1 MPGPIVLMFECITTE
16 SAFEYAL
23 LRIRI
28 FSDNLGFL
36 FFFVTRE
43 RFDAP
48 DAAEWLEPAECREET
63 LLATLVKDGGVL
75 YVRNASKLGV
85 HGLLGVPLG
94 KGFSKAE

>member
-1 MPGPIVLMFECITTE
+1 MRSSGLVSFLM
-16 SAFEYAL
+16 
-23 LRIRI
+23 I
-28 FSDNLGFL
+28 FGFL
-36 FFFVTRE
+36 VFFATRD

-48 DAAEWLEPAECREET
+48 DAAEWLELAECREDT

-94 KGFSKAE
+94 KGFSNAE